1 MDLQFL
7 AVRVGR
13 SHRGCSRSLSWSV
26 QCSRKFPCHTP
37 AEAREGQGL
46 VAYFSSHRM
55 CGKGVLGIEAALRE
69 AEKALNKHLDSGVAA
84 QRRPFNRGVE
94 TRRRS
99 SRYSLV
105 AASEAP

>member
-1 MDLQFL
+1 MGVALGPCQGL
-7 AVRVGR
+7 R
-13 SHRGCSRSLSWSV
+13 SAAGSSR
-26 QCSRKFPCHTP
+26 PTPP

-55 CGKGVLGIEAALRE
+55 CGKRVLGIEAALRE
-69 AEKALNKHLDSGVAA
+69 AEKALKKYLDSGVAA

-99 SRYSLV
+99 SRYSV
-105 AASEAP
+105 VASEAP